1 MISIQNAPHINDK
14 TVTQAAELVEQ
25 LAKGKAGQ
33 AVSILDLGTGEG
45 YNSERLAETLK
56 AKNIQYRILAADIDP
71 AVFKARGV
79 PGVEFREA
87 NLDKEFD
94 FGRFDVV
101 MATEV
106 LEHVENPYHFLRNAL
121 RQVGPGGA
129 LFLSSP
135 NTANVYSLLKQLVTG
150 VPSFFHESL
159 HSGHIMPITPY
170 LVRQVLRK
178 VEQETGER
186 YHLAVS
192 YNRNVL
198 LLPFSVF
205 GVRSVA
211 IPGGNRLFGE
221 VGMYRV
227 SKAG

>member
-14 TVTQAAELVEQ
+14 TVAQAVYLAER
-25 LAKGKAGQ
+25 LAKTRGGGV
-33 AVSILDLGTGEG
+33 VSILDLGTGEG
-45 YNSERLAETLK
+45 YNSERLAEALK
-56 AKNIQYRILAADIDP
+56 AKNVQYRILAADIDP

-87 NLDKEFD
+87 NLDKDFD

-121 RQVGPGGA
+121 RHLGPGGT

-135 NTANVYSLLKQLVTG
+135 NTANIYSLLKQLLTG

-178 VEQETGER
+178 IEQETGER
-186 YHLAVS
+186 YDLAIS
-192 YNRNVL
+192 YNRNML

-205 GVRSVA
+205 GIRSVA

-227 SKAG
+227 SKTG